1 MRLRRHP
8 RRRPSVWLCAT
19 GMLVAFAIGVASCDS
34 DPADGPDGPDG
45 GNGTSFDPQL
55 GVDPTVPVEEGELP
69 EAGPT
74 DLAGLDDD
82 DRGLALGEEYVV
94 GGNHT
99 TLREV
104 RRPLPSP
111 GEAPSSG
118 PGRDWAGAR
127 VTTCFESDLDRQ
139 LEIGSYLFSA
149 VSEDSISYPGIQPE
163 GARWPLPQYPGYGR
177 LAPGQCTSGWIAIPV
192 PVGVTLTS
200 IVQSAVT
207 ADPVSEW
214 TVPAD
219 AW

>member
-1 MRLRRHP
+1 MRSRRHL
-8 RRRPSVWLCAT
+8 RSRPIVRLCAM
-19 GMLVAFAIGVASCDS
+19 GVVVALAIGVASCDS
-34 DPADGPDGPDG
+34 DPPDGPDSR
-45 GNGTSFDPQL
+45 NEASFDPHL

-69 EAGPT
+69 EVGPT
-74 DLAGLDDD
+74 DLAGLGDAA
-82 DRGLALGEEYVV
+82 RGLALGDEYVV

-99 TLREV
+99 TLLEV
-104 RRPLPSP
+104 RRPLPSSGDAPRP
-111 GEAPSSG
+111 GSG
-118 PGRDWAGAR
+118 REWVGAR
-127 VTTCFESDLDRQ
+127 VTTCFETELDRQ

-163 GARWPLPQYPGYGR
+163 QARWPLPQYPGYGR
-177 LAPGQCTSGWIAIPV
+177 LAPGRCTSGWIAIPV

-214 TVPAD
+214 SVPAD

>member
-1 MRLRRHP
+1 MG
-8 RRRPSVWLCAT
+8 VV
-19 GMLVAFAIGVASCDS
+19 VALAIGAASCDT
-34 DPADGPDGPDG
+34 DPADEPDGRNEAP
-45 GNGTSFDPQL
+45 FDPQL

-82 DRGLALGEEYVV
+82 DRGLALGGEYVV

-99 TLREV
+99 TLLEV
-104 RRPLPSP
+104 RRPLPSS
-111 GEAPSSG
+111 GDAPRPG
-118 PGRDWAGAR
+118 PGREWVGAR
-127 VTTCFESDLDRQ
+127 AMTCFESELDRQ

-149 VSEDSISYPGIQPE
+149 VSEESISYPGIQPVD
-163 GARWPLPQYPGYGR
+163 ARWPLPQYPGYGR
-177 LAPGQCTSGWIAIPV
+177 LAPGQCTNGWIAIPV

-207 ADPVSEW
+207 GDPVSEW